1 MLGSPYTVLFECEVS
16 WLERIVSFDPRAA
29 EKKSAGRRR
38 SEKEENFPAERGKDT
53 DEMISSRVIDVKVAR
68 MEVLT
73 ANIICCAFLKPFCEL
88 SLAEQPWT

>member
-1 MLGSPYTVLFECEVS
+1 MVGANRLVRPPSS
-16 WLERIVSFDPRAA
+16 R
-29 EKKSAGRRR
+29 KKKAG
-38 SEKEENFPAERGKDT
+38 SEKEENFSAERGKDT
-53 DEMISSRVIDVKVAR
+53 DEMINSPVKDVKVAR